1 MTSSPPVTQMAL
13 PLIWPEP
20 ENDGDFIVSDANN
33 IAVEQLRLWQKWPV
47 KSALLTGMRKS
58 GRSLLGRLFVA
69 RTGGELIDNAERR
82 SEEFIFHAW
91 NRAERLKRPLLVI
104 ADQPPPLWK
113 IRLPDLRSR
122 MIASPHLVIK
132 APDDSL
138 IAALIERRLG
148 RRGLPVSTEILEWVT
163 PRIEHNY
170 IAVLDWIDKL
180 DQAALK
186 RRGPITLN
194 MVRAIMAGEEI
205 PDEERRGR
213 KI

>member
-1 MTSSPPVTQMAL
+1 MNTFPPITQMAL

-20 ENDGDFIVSDANN
+20 ENDGDFIVSAANH
-33 IAVEQLRLWQKWPV
+33 IAVEQLRLWQQWPV

-69 RTGGELIDNAERR
+69 RTGGELIDNAEKH
-82 SEEFIFHAW
+82 SEESIFHAW

-113 IRLPDLRSR
+113 IKLPDLRSR
-122 MIASPHLVIK
+122 MIASPHLSLNS
-132 APDDSL
+132 PDEAL

-148 RRGLPVSTEILEWVT
+148 RRGLAVSSEILEWVT
-163 PRIEHNY
+163 PRIERNY
-170 IAVLDWIDKL
+170 IMVLDWIDKL

-186 RRGPITLN
+186 RRGPLTLN
-194 MVRAIMAGEEI
+194 VVRAVMMGQMITDIE
-205 PDEERRGR
+205 
-213 KI
+213 K